1 MSSLTPDQQDSASR
15 FAPPA
20 AAAVTHP
27 IAEAAAVHGGRP
39 AIPAPQAGA
48 HGGGFSLRNLR
59 TFSSFK
65 FSAFRWFYASM
76 VSQMAAMQVEMIARG
91 LLIYAITHSA
101 TMLGAMAVAQS
112 IPMLLASFGGGVMA
126 DRIQKK
132 HLMIFGM
139 GANAL
144 IACGVAFAITAG
156 LIAEGARWA
165 ITILLVA
172 SVAKGAVQGLI
183 MPARQSIIP
192 ELVGREQIM
201 NALALNNLGMNL
213 LRILAPMFA
222 GFAVAFWGY
231 ESAYYVM
238 TGLFVAATLF
248 ALKLPRT
255 GVAVTKG
262 GRAVADLVDGFKYVA
277 REPTVA
283 LVLFFTLFAVLL
295 SMPYMQMLPVFTESI
310 LKVGPA
316 GMGILVM
323 ISGVGAVVGSLV
335 LASLPNKHRGV
346 MLVVSSL
353 VMGISLTVFSFST
366 TFLVSALA
374 IIFVGIGQT
383 GRMTLAGT
391 LLQHYV
397 EDDYRGRVMAI
408 YMMEFG
414 LTSLSVFLAGVL
426 ADRIGIQ
433 WSIGGMAII
442 LVVISAVVLVA
453 SPRLRRL
460 Q

>member
-1 MSSLTPDQQDSASR
+1 MSSLTPEQQSATAR

-20 AAAVTHP
+20 AAASTHP
-27 IAEAAAVHGGRP
+27 IAETVGAHGGTT
-39 AIPAPQAGA
+39 PQAHGG
-48 HGGGFSLRNLR
+48 HGGGGGFSLRNLR
-59 TFSSFK
+59 TFTSFK
-65 FSAFRWFYASM
+65 FAPFRWFYASM

-101 TMLGAMAVAQS
+101 TMLGWMAVAQS
-112 IPMLLASFGGGVMA
+112 IPMLAASFGGGVMA

-132 HLMIFGM
+132 HLMVFGM

-144 IACGVAFAITAG
+144 IALSVAVAISFG
-156 LIAEGARWA
+156 MIAEGAPWA
-165 ITILLVA
+165 IAILLIA

-213 LRILAPMFA
+213 LRILAPAGA

-238 TGLFVAATLF
+238 TGLFTAATLF
-248 ALKLPRT
+248 ALRLPRT

-262 GRAVADLVDGFKYVA
+262 GRAVADLIDGFKYLG

-295 SMPYMQMLPVFTESI
+295 SMPYMQMLPIFTETV
-310 LKVGPA
+310 LQVGPE

-323 ISGVGAVVGSLV
+323 ISGIGAVVGSLV
-335 LASLPNKHRGV
+335 LASLPNRYRGL

-353 VMGISLTVFSFST
+353 IMGLALTVFSFSS
-366 TFLVSALA
+366 TFTVSALA

-397 EDDYRGRVMAI
+397 EDEYRGRVMAI

-414 LTSLSVFLAGVL
+414 LTSLSVLLAGIL

-433 WSIGGMAII
+433 WSIGGMALI
-442 LVVISAVVLVA
+442 LIVISIGVLIA

-460 Q
+460 H

>member
-1 MSSLTPDQQDSASR
+1 MSSLTPEQQNDAAR
-15 FAPPA
+15 FSPSG

-27 IAEAAAVHGGRP
+27 IAEGAAVHGGTG
-39 AIPAPQAGA
+39 AQAHSS

-59 TFSSFK
+59 TFTSFK
-65 FSAFRWFYASM
+65 FAPFRWFYASM

-101 TMLGAMAVAQS
+101 TMLGWMAVAQS
-112 IPMLLASFGGGVMA
+112 IPMLAASFGGGVLA

-132 HLMIFGM
+132 HLMVFGM

-144 IACGVAFAITAG
+144 IALGVALAITFG
-156 LIAEGARWA
+156 MITEGAPWA
-165 ITILLVA
+165 IAILLVA

-213 LRILAPMFA
+213 LRILAPAGA
-222 GFAVAFWGY
+222 GFAVALWGY

-238 TGLFVAATLF
+238 TGLFAAATLF
-248 ALKLPRT
+248 ALRLPRT
-255 GVAVTKG
+255 GVAATK
-262 GRAVADLVDGFKYVA
+262 GRAVADLVDGFKYLG
-277 REPTVA
+277 RQPTVA

-295 SMPYMQMLPVFTESI
+295 SMPYMQMLPIFTESV
-310 LKVGPA
+310 LNVGPE

-323 ISGVGAVVGSLV
+323 ISGIGAVVGSLV
-335 LASLPNKHRGV
+335 LASLPNRHRGA

-353 VMGISLTVFSFST
+353 IMGIALTVFSFST
-366 TFLVSALA
+366 TFTVSALA

-397 EDDYRGRVMAI
+397 DDEYRGRVMAI

-414 LTSLSVFLAGVL
+414 LTSLSVLLAGIL
-426 ADRIGIQ
+426 ADSIGIQ
-433 WSIGGMAII
+433 WSIGGMAMI
-442 LVVISAVVLVA
+442 LIVISAVVLFA
-453 SPRLRRL
+453 SPKLRRL

>member
-1 MSSLTPDQQDSASR
+1 MSSLTPEQQSANAR
-15 FAPPA
+15 FSPPA
-20 AAAVTHP
+20 AAASTHP
-27 IAEAAAVHGGRP
+27 IAERASAHGGTT
-39 AIPAPQAGA
+39 PQAHGG
-48 HGGGFSLRNLR
+48 HGGGGGFSLRNLR
-59 TFSSFK
+59 TFTSFK
-65 FSAFRWFYASM
+65 FAPFRWFYASM

-101 TMLGAMAVAQS
+101 TMLGWMAVAQS
-112 IPMLLASFGGGVMA
+112 IPMLAASFGGGVMA

-132 HLMIFGM
+132 HLMVFGM
-139 GANAL
+139 AANSVIAL
-144 IACGVAFAITAG
+144 AVAVAISFG
-156 LIAEGARWA
+156 LIAEGASWA

-201 NALALNNLGMNL
+201 NALALNNLGMNV
-213 LRILAPMFA
+213 LRILAPAGA
-222 GFAVAFWGY
+222 GFAVALWGY

-238 TGLFVAATLF
+238 TGLFTAATLF
-248 ALKLPRT
+248 ALRLPRT

-262 GRAVADLVDGFKYVA
+262 GRAVADLVDGFKYLG

-295 SMPYMQMLPVFTESI
+295 SMPYMQMLPIFTETV
-310 LKVGPA
+310 LQVGPE

-323 ISGVGAVVGSLV
+323 ISGIGAVVGSLV
-335 LASLPNKHRGV
+335 LASLPNRYRGL

-353 VMGISLTVFSFST
+353 IMGLALTVFSFSS
-366 TFLVSALA
+366 TFTVSALA

-397 EDDYRGRVMAI
+397 EDEYRGRVMAI

-414 LTSLSVFLAGVL
+414 LTSLSVLLAGIL

-433 WSIGGMAII
+433 WSIGGMALI
-442 LVVISAVVLVA
+442 LILISIGVLIA

-460 Q
+460 H

>member
-1 MSSLTPDQQDSASR
+1 MSSLTPDQRDSASR

-27 IAEAAAVHGGRP
+27 VAEAATVHGGSP
-39 AIPAPQAGA
+39 AVPAPQAGA
-48 HGGGFSLRNLR
+48 HGAAFSPRNLR
-59 TFSSFK
+59 TFTSFK
-65 FSAFRWFYASM
+65 FAPFRWFYASM

-101 TMLGAMAVAQS
+101 TMLGWMAVAQS
-112 IPMLLASFGGGVMA
+112 IPMLAASFGGGVLA
-126 DRIQKK
+126 DRLQKK
-132 HLMIFGM
+132 HLMVFGM

-144 IACGVAFAITAG
+144 IALAVAVAITFG

-165 ITILLVA
+165 IAILLVA

-201 NALALNNLGMNL
+201 NALALNNLGMNV
-213 LRILAPMFA
+213 LRILAPAGA
-222 GFAVAFWGY
+222 GFAVALWGY

-238 TGLFVAATLF
+238 TGLFTVATLF
-248 ALKLPRT
+248 ALRLPRT
-255 GVAVTKG
+255 SVATTN
-262 GRAVADLVDGFKYVA
+262 GRAVADLVDGFKYLG
-277 REPTVA
+277 RQPTVA

-295 SMPYMQMLPVFTESI
+295 SMPYMQMLPIFTESV
-310 LKVGPA
+310 LQVGPE

-323 ISGVGAVVGSLV
+323 ISGIGAVVGSLV
-335 LASLPNKHRGV
+335 LASLPNRHRGL

-353 VMGISLTVFSFST
+353 VMGIALTVFSFST
-366 TFLVSALA
+366 TFMVSALA
-374 IIFVGIGQT
+374 IVFVGIGQT

-397 EDDYRGRVMAI
+397 DDEYRGRVMAI

-414 LTSLSVFLAGVL
+414 LTSLSVLLAGIL

-442 LVVISAVVLVA
+442 LVIIAAVVLAA